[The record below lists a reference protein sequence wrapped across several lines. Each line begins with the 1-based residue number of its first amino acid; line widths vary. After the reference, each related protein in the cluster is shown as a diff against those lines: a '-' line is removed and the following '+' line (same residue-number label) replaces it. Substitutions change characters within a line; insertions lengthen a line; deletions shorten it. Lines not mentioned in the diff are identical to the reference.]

1 MQSKDQSGRMG
12 TEPTVEVGWGAGVQA
27 SSILLWLGGRRT
39 GSTSGKGGMREE
51 GRNLP
56 TSSRWR
62 KEVTGAGVVR
72 KGGVTPSPEEQ

>member
-1 MQSKDQSGRMG
+1 MRSKDQSGRMG

-39 GSTSGKGGMREE
+39 GSTSGKGSMREE
-51 GRNLP
+51 GRYLP